1 MRPHKIAVL
10 VALAGF
16 AVIGAG
22 VLQARAEEPKR
33 GGTMTLTYKDDIATL
48 DPAIGYDWQNPSMMQ
63 ALFDGLMDYK
73 PGTFELVPELA
84 ESYTVSDD
92 GKTYTFKLRHGVKFQ
107 NGREVTAAD
116 FKYSFE
122 RILNPK
128 TQSPAQSYFSA
139 IDGSDAV
146 IAGKSDHA
154 SGLLTPD
161 PYTLVIKLS
170 QPKASF
176 LNVLAMHFGSVVP
189 KEEVD
194 KYGADFGHHPLGTG
208 AYRLTEWTAGQRL
221 VFERN
226 PDYFHKDI
234 PWLDKVVIEVGQ
246 DPSIALLRLQRGEV
260 DLLGDG
266 IPPAQFEALIGDP
279 QWKDLVI
286 DGKQLQTSYITMNVK
301 MAPFDK
307 LEVREAVNMAIN
319 KKRIVQIINNRATVA
334 NQVLPPDMPGYDPA
348 FAGYPYDPDKA
359 KQLLA
364 QAGFPNGFSTTLYA
378 INTDPNPR
386 IAQAIQQD
394 LQLVGIKADIK
405 SLAASAVIQA
415 GGTPN
420 QAAMIWSGGM
430 GWIADFPDPSGF
442 YSTILGC
449 GGAVEGGWNW
459 SWYCNKGI
467 DARAAQADAMVAPE
481 QKDARIAL
489 WRSVF
494 DDVMKDAP
502 WVPIFNEDFYTIHSA
517 RLEGQPN
524 YFVSPTHI
532 PIYYEELHAR
542 DGQ

>member
-1 MRPHKIAVL
+1 MRLDKFTLLIAITCL
-10 VALAGF
+10 
-16 AVIGAG
+16 IGVSAAC
-22 VLQARAEEPKR
+22 QKANADEPKR

-73 PGTFELVPELA
+73 PGTFQLVPELA
-84 ESYTVSDD
+84 ESYTVSDG

-128 TQSPAQSYFSA
+128 TQSPAQSYFSVIEGA
-139 IDGSDAV
+139 DQV

-161 PYTLVIKLS
+161 PYTLVIRLS

-189 KEEVD
+189 KEVVD

-208 AYRLTEWTAGQRL
+208 AYRLTDWTAGQQL

-226 PDYFHKDI
+226 PDYFHKDL
-234 PWLDKVVIEVGQ
+234 PYLDKVVIQVGQ
-246 DPSIALLRLQRGEV
+246 DPSVSLLRLQRGEV

-266 IPPAQFEALIGDP
+266 IPPAQFETVVNDP
-279 QWKDLVI
+279 NWKGLVV
-286 DGKQLQTSYITMNVK
+286 DGKQLQTSYITLNVK
-301 MAPFDK
+301 VPPFDK
-307 LEVREAVNMAIN
+307 LAVRQAVNMAID

-334 NQVLPPDMPGYDPA
+334 NQPLPPNMPGYDPA
-348 FAGYPYDPDKA
+348 FAAYPYDPQKA
-359 KQLLA
+359 KEMLA
-364 QAGFPNGFSTTLYA
+364 QAGFPNGFATTLFT

-394 LQLVGIKADIK
+394 LQSVGIKAEIK

-415 GGTPN
+415 GGEPN
-420 QAAMIWSGGM
+420 QAPMIWSGGM
-430 GWIADFPDPSGF
+430 AWIADFPDPSGF
-442 YSTILGC
+442 YWTILGC

-459 SWYCNKGI
+459 AWYCNKDV
-467 DARAAQADAMVAPE
+467 DARASQADAMVDPS
-481 QKDARIAL
+481 QTDARIAL

-502 WVPIFNEDFYTIHSA
+502 WVPVFNEDFYTMHSA
-517 RLEGQPN
+517 RIEGQDN

-532 PIYYEELHAR
+532 PIYYEELHAK

>member
-1 MRPHKIAVL
+1 MHSRRIGILWAITGWAAL
-10 VALAGF
+10 GLAGPP
-16 AVIGAG
+16 AVAD
-22 VLQARAEEPKR
+22 EPKQ

-73 PGTFELVPELA
+73 PGTFELVPDLA
-84 ESYTVSDD
+84 DSYAVSNG

-107 NGREVTAAD
+107 NGREVTSAD

-128 TQSPAQSYFSA
+128 TQSPAQSYFSVIEGA
-139 IDGSDAV
+139 DAV

-161 PYTLVIKLS
+161 PYTLVIRLS

-189 KEEVD
+189 KEEVE
-194 KYGADFGHHPLGTG
+194 KYGANFGHHPLGTG
-208 AYRLTEWTAGQRL
+208 AYRLTEWTLGQRL
-221 VFERN
+221 VLERN
-226 PDYFHKDI
+226 PNYFHKDL
-234 PWLDKVVIEVGQ
+234 PHLDKVVIEVGQ
-246 DPSIALLRLQRGEV
+246 DPSVSLLRLQRGEV

-266 IPPAQFEALIGDP
+266 IPPAQFEAVTNDP
-279 QWKDLVI
+279 KWKDLVV
-286 DGKQLQTSYITMNVK
+286 DGKQLQTSYITLNVK
-301 MAPFDK
+301 VAPFDK
-307 LEVREAVNMAIN
+307 LAVRQAVNMAID
-319 KKRIVQIINNRATVA
+319 KKRIVQIINNRATGA
-334 NQVLPPDMPGYDPA
+334 NQPLPPNMPGYDPA
-348 FAGYPYDPDKA
+348 YAGYPYDPQKA
-359 KQLLA
+359 KELLA
-364 QAGFPNGFSTTLYA
+364 QAGYANGFATTLFT

-394 LQLVGIKADIK
+394 LASVGIKAEIK

-415 GGTPN
+415 GGEPN
-420 QAAMIWSGGM
+420 QAPMIWSGGM
-430 GWIADFPDPSGF
+430 AWIADFPDPSGF
-442 YSTILGC
+442 YWTILGC

-459 SWYCNKGI
+459 SWYCNKDI
-467 DARAAQADAMVAPE
+467 DARATQADAMVDPSQTA
-481 QKDARIAL
+481 ARIAL

-502 WVPIFNEDFYTIHSA
+502 WVPVFNGDSYTMHSA
-517 RLEGQPN
+517 RLGGQDN

-532 PIYYEELHAR
+532 PIYYEELSAK
-542 DGQ
+542 DVK